1 MDTLHQLEI
10 LWIVAVQALGDWL
23 AEPMR
28 MVSLLGNEEFYLL
41 VMPILYWSV
50 SARLGLRVAIMLL
63 LSNGL
68 GAFLKVTFHEPRPYW
83 FDTRIRALSVEP
95 SFGIPSGHAQN
106 AASIWGLIAAGV
118 RQKGGKIIFGLVILL
133 IGFSRIF
140 LGVHFISDVV
150 LGWLVGGLLLLA
162 FLWVEKPLNTWLRA
176 RSLRQMFG
184 LALASSVLL
193 GVIMLLPVFALGD
206 WQIPGEWERNALA
219 ANPGS
224 EIDPLS
230 LDGVFTIS
238 GTWLGMMAGV
248 AWLFHRQ
255 GGFQVSRAPYQR
267 ILCYLIGLVGIFL
280 FWQVLGSVFPRNEDF
295 LSYGLRYLRYTLVGL
310 WVSAL
315 APLLFQRIGLNM
327 PPRGTP
333 GTLSSQENHL

>member
-1 MDTLHQLEI
+1 MDALHQLEI
-10 LWIVAVQALGDWL
+10 LWIMAVQALGDWL

-83 FDTRIRALSVEP
+83 FDPRIRAFSAES

-118 RQKGGKIIFGLVILL
+118 RPKGGKIALALVIIL

-140 LGVHFISDVV
+140 LGVHFISDVL
-150 LGWLVGGLLLLA
+150 LGWLVGGLLLWG
-162 FLWVEKPLNTWLRA
+162 FLWVEKPLSAWLRT
-176 RSLRQMFG
+176 RSLGQMLG
-184 LALASSVLL
+184 LALVSSVLL
-193 GVIMLLPVFALGD
+193 GLVMLLPVLAMGD

-219 ANPGS
+219 ANPES
-224 EIDPLS
+224 EINPLS
-230 LDGVFTIS
+230 LDGVFTVS
-238 GTWLGMMAGV
+238 GTWLGMLAGV

-267 ILCYLIGLVGIFL
+267 ILCYLIGLVGIFFL
-280 FWQVLGSVFPRNEDF
+280 WQVLGSVFPRNDDF
-295 LSYGLRYLRYTLVGL
+295 LSYSLRYLRYALVGL

-315 APLLFQRIGLNM
+315 APLLFQRIGLNKS
-327 PPRGTP
+327 PREMADV
-333 GTLSSQENHL
+333 LSSQ